1 MVCIV
6 LPLEW
11 LAGLTRPDRTSA
23 SSWLD
28 RLPDIVREASG
39 TPDVEGALAVLTA
52 AARTILGNSSAA
64 DLPGALKPG
73 ERDYRVSGVFLIAPD
88 RRHNVLV
95 ASQGFPPEQ
104 RRLSIPIAWNHPG
117 RVVATER
124 ALLLENTDD
133 HEDFRQFLKT
143 SRMGSSL
150 YVPIFASD
158 GMIGQIVA
166 AAQARWT
173 YSREDIPPLTCLA
186 AAAALAWEAGDGK
199 DWWDADHPADDA
211 WYAED
216 MKA

>member
-1 MVCIV
+1 M
-6 LPLEW
+6 LPVGW
-11 LAGLTRPDRTSA
+11 SASLTRPDRTSA

-28 RLPDIVREASG
+28 RLPDVFRQASG
-39 TPDVEGALAVLTA
+39 TTDIEGSLAILTA
-52 AARTILGNSSAA
+52 AARSLLGNRSAA
-64 DLPGALKPG
+64 SLEGALKPG

-95 ASQGFPPEQ
+95 ANQGFPPEQ

-124 ALLLENTDD
+124 TLLLENTDD

-143 SRMGSSL
+143 SKMGSSL
-150 YVPIFASD
+150 YAPIFTGE
-158 GMIGQIVA
+158 GMIGQIVV

-173 YSREDIPPLTCLA
+173 YSPGDIPPLLGLA
-186 AAAALAWEAGDGK
+186 TAAALVWESKGGN

-211 WYAED
+211 WYAEEVQG
-216 MKA
+216 